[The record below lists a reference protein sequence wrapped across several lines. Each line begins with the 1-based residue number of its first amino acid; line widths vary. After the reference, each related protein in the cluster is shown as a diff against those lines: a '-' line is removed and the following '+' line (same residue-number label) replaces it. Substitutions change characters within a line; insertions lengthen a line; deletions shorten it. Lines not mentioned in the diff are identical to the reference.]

1 MANFGQLTAEIGSGV
16 VQGMELQNL
25 RRWRHLYSA
34 ITLGI
39 GPHSSFYYFM
49 VLNCCSLVHDISP
62 GVVGMM
68 MMMMMMTRRPAAAA
82 DIERVMKCRD
92 DKSRR

>member
-25 RRWRHLYSA
+25 RRGRHLYSV

-49 VLNCCSLVHDISP
+49 VFSCCSLVHDVNP
-62 GVVGMM
+62 GVVVMMM
-68 MMMMMMTRRPAAAA
+68 MMMMMMT
-82 DIERVMKCRD
+82 
-92 DKSRR
+92 